1 MLIWAGE
8 IKTPHAANILIL
20 SKELLLLSP
29 NVHIHKMMILLDQ
42 DGGKKII

>member
-8 IKTPHAANILIL
+8 IKTPHAANTLIL

-29 NVHIHKMMILLDQ
+29 KCAHTQN
-42 DGGKKII
+42 DGFT